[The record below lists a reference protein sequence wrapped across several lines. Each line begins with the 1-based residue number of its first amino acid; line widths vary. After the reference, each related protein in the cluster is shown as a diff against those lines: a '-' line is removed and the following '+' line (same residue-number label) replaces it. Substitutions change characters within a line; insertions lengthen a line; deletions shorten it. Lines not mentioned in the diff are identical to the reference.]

1 MQLITLFAADHID
14 ITFASSATPSE
25 HSADLQKF
33 NIRVEQITLN
43 DPSFDAFILKLN
55 PDVVLFDRFISEE
68 QFGWRVAEV
77 CPNALRILDTEDLHF
92 LRKAREDAVKQG
104 KNASET
110 DLHTDLAKRE
120 IASIFRSDL
129 SLLISEKELALLQEE
144 FRIPSELLYYL
155 PFLVEIPSEAERK
168 RYPHYN
174 DRSNFMTVG
183 NFLHSPN
190 VDAVVELKKEI
201 WPRIRKQLPEAK
213 LCIYG
218 AYPPEK
224 IQQLHNE
231 KEGFLIK
238 GWVEDIDIVVQQA
251 RVSLAPL
258 RFGAGLKGKLITAL
272 KNGTPVVTTTIG
284 SEGINL
290 NSTFDDVP
298 GFVKEAVT
306 LYTEEQSWISARNN
320 GFRVLSDQF
329 NAEVHADIFIKRVDQ
344 LQKELN
350 IHRGRN
356 FIGQILQHH
365 SMQSTKYLSRWI
377 EAKNR
382 GDSE

>member
-25 HSADLQKF
+25 RSADLQKF
-33 NIRVEQITLN
+33 SIRVEQIALN
-43 DPSFDAFILKLN
+43 DPSFDAFMLKLN

-104 KNASET
+104 KNASEA

-168 RYPHYN
+168 RYPHFN

-190 VDAVVELKKEI
+190 VDAVVQLKKEI

-218 AYPPEK
+218 AYPPEM
-224 IQQLHNE
+224 IQQLHNQ
-231 KEGFLIK
+231 KEGFIIK
-238 GWVEDIDIVVQQA
+238 GWVEDIDNVVQQA

-329 NAEVHADIFIKRVDQ
+329 NAEVHADIFIKRVDH

-350 IHRGRN
+350 IHRGHN